1 MNERQLQYALMVAQT
16 RSFSLAAEK
25 LNISQPSLSKQIL
38 ALEEK
43 LGVKLFDRRTV
54 PMTVTAA
61 GEYFLQR
68 VQSLLYQSDQL
79 MRSMEGFR
87 TGEKGRLT
95 IGLSPFRNLYLMPG
109 IIKTF
114 KARYP
119 DVQITLKEAP
129 SDQLRKEAAEGNFD
143 FAIVNLP
150 VDEAMLDVI
159 LLEKE
164 HLVVAVP
171 NNLLHLIR
179 RPADS
184 DARELDFSSFQELP
198 FVVVAKSQEMRRYFD
213 ALCANCDITPNIS
226 VEVSG
231 GVSSALSMARG
242 GLGATLLPLQFISS
256 EAFDGNMTLFT
267 VKNYPVTRQPVVVI
281 RKGQYISEYAKYAIS
296 LLTTPADAGNI

>member
-1 MNERQLQYALMVAQT
+1 MNERQIQYALTVAQT
-16 RSFSLAAEK
+16 KSFSLAAEK
-25 LNISQPSLSKQIL
+25 LKISQPSLSKQIL

-68 VQSLLYQSDQL
+68 AQSLMYQGDQL
-79 MRSMEGFR
+79 VRSMEGFR

-95 IGLSPFRNLYLMPG
+95 IGLSPFRNLYLMPR
-109 IIKTF
+109 IIQAFKT
-114 KARYP
+114 RYP

-129 SDQLRKEAAEGNFD
+129 SDQLRREAAEGSFD

-171 NNLLHLIR
+171 NNLLHLIHQ
-179 RPADS
+179 PAQENT
-184 DARELDFSSFQELP
+184 RELDFSCFRELP

-226 VEVSG
+226 VEVAG
-231 GVSSALSMARG
+231 GVTSALSMARG

-256 EAFDGNMTLFT
+256 EAFDENMTLFT
-267 VKNYPVTRQPVVVI
+267 VKNYPITRQPVVVV
-281 RKGQYISEYAKYAIS
+281 RKGQYISEYARFAIS
-296 LLTTPADAGNI
+296 LLTRNELK